1 MHRSPSSC
9 PVCGGDLIVTSLAC
23 RECDTR
29 LEGRF
34 EHSAFSQLNEEQLAF
49 VELFVRNEGKITRM
63 EADMELSY
71 PTIRNRLMEIIR
83 ALGYE
88 PGEDE
93 FAGLSDEERK
103 RILDDLDAGK
113 INYEEALRL
122 IQVPDSLSGKEG
134 N

>member
-1 MHRSPSSC
+1 MHRSPSAC
-9 PVCGGDLIVTSLAC
+9 PVCGGELVVTSLSC
-23 RECDTR
+23 RECETK

-34 EHSAFSQLNEEQLAF
+34 TNAAFSQLNDEQLAF

-63 EADMELSY
+63 EADLSLSY

-83 ALGYE
+83 AMGYE

-103 RILDDLDAGK
+103 AVLDDLDAGK
-113 INYEEALRL
+113 IDYEEALRL
-122 IQVPDSLSGKEG
+122 IQEKEG